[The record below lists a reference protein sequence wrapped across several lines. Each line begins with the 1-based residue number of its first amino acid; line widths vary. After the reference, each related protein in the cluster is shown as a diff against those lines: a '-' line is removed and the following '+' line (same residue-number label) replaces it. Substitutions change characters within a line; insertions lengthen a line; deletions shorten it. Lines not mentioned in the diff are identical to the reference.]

1 MNMSDDVVREAEKIG
16 EEGYSAR
23 TLTGF
28 TYRLFLCI
36 GLVMALFHIYFLG
49 YSSLEPWILYYT
61 HLGFGLA
68 LAYLLY
74 PFSAKSNASRPGAAD
89 IGLIVLSVAACAYF
103 IISMNEIV
111 FRIGVSPTPL
121 DLVFSS
127 LVILLVLEM
136 TRRTN
141 GFVLPLIAVL
151 FILYGL
157 YGNILTYSF
166 GGHRGYSFSRLIS
179 YLVGMDAMLS
189 TPLATAASFVFLFF
203 LFSSFLASTGAGQF
217 FIDLALGLAGGTR
230 GGPAKVAVVASAL
243 EGMVS
248 GSSVANTVGSGSITI
263 PMMKK
268 TGYKP
273 EFAAAVEAVASTGG
287 QFAPPIMGAVGFI
300 MAEFLGVPYTKV
312 MLAAA
317 IPAFL
322 YYLTLLM
329 AVHFEARKLGLK
341 GLSPEHIPAAGKV
354 LRERGHLFIPLIV
367 LLWLMFDGYTPLFAA
382 AASIFA
388 TVGAT
393 WLPSLIGLLRTK
405 TARTF
410 AFVLLLAVLG
420 GLALSGLLSLGAA
433 ILTALCVLASA
444 WCSARYRMTPRVVVQ
459 ALDEGARGAV
469 GVGAACVII
478 GIIIGTVSLT
488 GLGLTFGY
496 EVLKYVGEGQLY
508 LGGLFVMIMS
518 TILGMGVPGVAA
530 YVIVAAVAVPVLTG
544 VGVMPMA
551 AHMFCLF
558 YACLSNITPPVA
570 MSSYVAAGIAHSD
583 QTRTSLIAVKLG
595 LTGFILPFFFL
606 NNPLLLYSSA
616 NPALA
621 TLWAFATACLGVSA
635 LAAGLQGWL
644 FGPCN
649 SVMRGLLLV
658 AAFLAIDPG
667 LKTDLAALALCAVA
681 GVWSWKERGKG

>member
-157 YGNILTYSF
+157 YGNILPYSF

-230 GGPAKVAVVASAL
+230 GGPAKVAVIGSAL
-243 EGMVS
+243 FGMIS
-248 GSSVANTVGSGSITI
+248 GSSSANVVASGTFTI
-263 PMMKK
+263 PMMIK
-268 TGYKP
+268 TGYSP
-273 EFAAAVEAVASTGG
+273 RFSAAVESVASTGG
-287 QFAPPIMGAVGFI
+287 QMTPPI
-300 MAEFLGVPYTKV
+300 LG
-312 MLAAA
+312 AAA
-317 IPAFL
+317 FIIAELTGTPYLDIALATVIPALL
-322 YYLTLLM
+322 YFTSIYYMIDLEALKLSLM
-329 AVHFEARKLGLK
+329 GHKAEDLPNVRSL
-341 GLSPEHIPAAGKV
+341 IV
-354 LRERGHLFIPLIV
+354 RRGHLLIPILV
-367 LLWLMFDGYTPLFAA
+367 LLYVMIVMKASVVKAA
-382 AASIFA
+382 IFGIYA
-388 TVGAT
+388 TVLCT
-393 WLPSLIGLLRTK
+393 FLRRDTRITVNK
-405 TARTF
+405 
-410 AFVLLLAVLG
+410 AV
-420 GLALSGLLSLGAA
+420 
-433 ILTALCVLASA
+433 
-444 WCSARYRMTPRVVVQ
+444 
-459 ALDEGARGAV
+459 
-469 GVGAACVII
+469 
-478 GIIIGTVSLT
+478 
-488 GLGLTFGY
+488 
-496 EVLKYVGEGQLY
+496 
-508 LGGLFVMIMS
+508 
-518 TILGMGVPGVAA
+518 
-530 YVIVAAVAVPVLTG
+530 
-544 VGVMPMA
+544 
-551 AHMFCLF
+551 
-558 YACLSNITPPVA
+558 
-570 MSSYVAAGIAHSD
+570 AGIADGAKQAVGLISACATAGLIIGVLNMTGTGLKFAGAVIAFSGGERPRRPVPDHVCLARPRHGPTHGGGLSHLRGCGRARAHRARRP
-583 QTRTSLIAVKLG
+583 RTHGKPFHLLFRLPVRNHPAGRPRRVHGLVPRALQSHVRGLHRRPARIRRVHRAVHVRVRAVIAVPRLTPHHRHHHRYRARRGDIHRIGIAG
-595 LTGFILPFFFL
+595 LFPWSAAPRRL
-606 NNPLLLYSSA
+606 SSA
-616 NPALA
+616 VLRGGHHADHPRLPD
-621 TLWAFATACLGVSA
+621 GRDRRR
-635 LAAGLQGWL
+635 AGPLRIR
-644 FGPCN
+644 C
-649 SVMRGLLLV
+649 
-658 AAFLAIDPG
+658 
-667 LKTDLAALALCAVA
+667 AALHSETRPADANLLKPTP
-681 GVWSWKERGKG
+681 G

>member
-157 YGNILTYSF
+157 YGNLLPYSY

-230 GGPAKVAVVASAL
+230 GGPAKVAVIGSAL
-243 EGMVS
+243 FGMIS
-248 GSSVANTVGSGSITI
+248 GSSSANVVASGTFTI
-263 PMMKK
+263 PMMIK
-268 TGYKP
+268 TGYSP
-273 EFAAAVEAVASTGG
+273 RFSAAVESVASTGG
-287 QFAPPIMGAVGFI
+287 QMTPPI
-300 MAEFLGVPYTKV
+300 LG
-312 MLAAA
+312 AAA
-317 IPAFL
+317 FIIAELTGTPYLDIALATVIPALL
-322 YYLTLLM
+322 YFTSIYYMIDLEALKLSLM
-329 AVHFEARKLGLK
+329 GHKAEDLPNVRSL
-341 GLSPEHIPAAGKV
+341 IV
-354 LRERGHLFIPLIV
+354 RRGHLLIPILV
-367 LLWLMFDGYTPLFAA
+367 LLYVMIVMKASVVKAAIFGIYATVLCTFLRRDTRITVNKAVAGIADGAKQAVGLISACATAGLIIGVLNMTGTGLKFAGAVIAFSGGSIPVALFLTMCASLVLGMGLPTAA
-382 AASIFA
+382 AY
-388 TVGAT
+388 
-393 WLPSLIGLLRTK
+393 LIC
-405 TARTF
+405 A
-410 AFVLLLAVLG
+410 AVV
-420 GLALSGLLSLGAA
+420 APA
-433 ILTALCVLASA
+433 
-444 WCSARYRMTPRVVVQ
+444 
-459 ALDEGARGAV
+459 
-469 GVGAACVII
+469 
-478 GIIIGTVSLT
+478 LT
-488 GLGLTFGY
+488 GLG
-496 EVLKYVGEGQLY
+496 
-508 LGGLFVMIMS
+508 
-518 TILGMGVPGVAA
+518 
-530 YVIVAAVAVPVLTG
+530 VPVLT
-544 VGVMPMA
+544 A
-551 AHMFCLF
+551 NLF
-558 YACLSNITPPVA
+558 IFYFACLSAITPPVA
-570 MSSYVAAGIAHSD
+570 LAAFTASFLARSNPMSVAFTAVRLGFVAFIVPYMFVYAPSLLFQGSPLTIATTIVTALAGVIFIGSALQGYFLGARLPAVSRALFFAAAI
-583 QTRTSLIAVKLG
+583 TLIIPGYLTDGIGAGLG
-595 LTGFILPFFFL
+595 L
-606 NNPLLLYSSA
+606 
-616 NPALA
+616 
-621 TLWAFATACLGVSA
+621 
-635 LAAGLQGWL
+635 
-644 FGPCN
+644 FGYAVQRC
-649 SVMRGLLLV
+649 MAKR
-658 AAFLAIDPG
+658 DPQ
-667 LKTDLAALALCAVA
+667 TQTC
-681 GVWSWKERGKG
+681 

>member
-157 YGNILTYSF
+157 YGNLLPYSF

-230 GGPAKVAVVASAL
+230 GGPAKVAVIGSAL
-243 EGMVS
+243 FGMIS
-248 GSSVANTVGSGSITI
+248 GSSSANVVASGTFTI
-263 PMMKK
+263 PMMIK
-268 TGYKP
+268 TGYSP
-273 EFAAAVEAVASTGG
+273 RFSAAVESVASTGG
-287 QFAPPIMGAVGFI
+287 QMTPPI
-300 MAEFLGVPYTKV
+300 LG
-312 MLAAA
+312 AAA
-317 IPAFL
+317 FIIAELTGTPYLDIALATVIPALL
-322 YYLTLLM
+322 YFTSIYYMIDLEALKLSLM
-329 AVHFEARKLGLK
+329 GHKAEDLPNVRSL
-341 GLSPEHIPAAGKV
+341 IV
-354 LRERGHLFIPLIV
+354 RRGHLLIPILV
-367 LLWLMFDGYTPLFAA
+367 LLYVMIVMKASVVKAAIFGIYATVLCTFLRRDTRITVNKAVAGIADGAKQAVGLISACATAGLIIGVLNMTGTGLKFAGAVIAFSGGSIPVALFLTMCASLVLGMGLPTAA
-382 AASIFA
+382 AY
-388 TVGAT
+388 
-393 WLPSLIGLLRTK
+393 LIC
-405 TARTF
+405 A
-410 AFVLLLAVLG
+410 AVV
-420 GLALSGLLSLGAA
+420 APA
-433 ILTALCVLASA
+433 
-444 WCSARYRMTPRVVVQ
+444 
-459 ALDEGARGAV
+459 
-469 GVGAACVII
+469 
-478 GIIIGTVSLT
+478 LT
-488 GLGLTFGY
+488 GLG
-496 EVLKYVGEGQLY
+496 
-508 LGGLFVMIMS
+508 
-518 TILGMGVPGVAA
+518 
-530 YVIVAAVAVPVLTG
+530 VPVLT
-544 VGVMPMA
+544 A
-551 AHMFCLF
+551 NLF
-558 YACLSNITPPVA
+558 IFYFACLSAITPPVA
-570 MSSYVAAGIAHSD
+570 LAAFTASFLARSNPMSVDFTAVRLGFVAFIVPYMFVYAPSLLFQGSPLTIATTIVTALAGVIFIGSALQGYFLGARLPAVSRALFFAAAI
-583 QTRTSLIAVKLG
+583 TLIIPGYLTDGIGAGLG
-595 LTGFILPFFFL
+595 L
-606 NNPLLLYSSA
+606 
-616 NPALA
+616 
-621 TLWAFATACLGVSA
+621 
-635 LAAGLQGWL
+635 
-644 FGPCN
+644 FGYAVQRC
-649 SVMRGLLLV
+649 MAKR
-658 AAFLAIDPG
+658 DPQ
-667 LKTDLAALALCAVA
+667 TQTC
-681 GVWSWKERGKG
+681 

>member
-157 YGNILTYSF
+157 YGNLLPYSF

-230 GGPAKVAVVASAL
+230 GGPAKVAVIGSAL
-243 EGMVS
+243 FGMIS
-248 GSSVANTVGSGSITI
+248 GSSSANVVASGTFTI
-263 PMMKK
+263 PMMIK
-268 TGYKP
+268 TGYSP
-273 EFAAAVEAVASTGG
+273 RFSAAVESVASTGG
-287 QFAPPIMGAVGFI
+287 QMTPPI
-300 MAEFLGVPYTKV
+300 LG
-312 MLAAA
+312 AAA
-317 IPAFL
+317 FIIAELTGTPYLDIALATVIPALL
-322 YYLTLLM
+322 YFTSIYYMIDLEALKLSLM
-329 AVHFEARKLGLK
+329 GHKAEDLPNVRSL
-341 GLSPEHIPAAGKV
+341 IV
-354 LRERGHLFIPLIV
+354 RRGHLLIPILV
-367 LLWLMFDGYTPLFAA
+367 LLYVMIVMKASVVKAAIFGIYATVLCTFLRRDTRITVNKAVAGIADGAKQAVGLISACATAGLIIGVLNMTGTGLKFAGAVIAFSGGSIPVALFLTMCASLVLGMGLPTAA
-382 AASIFA
+382 AY
-388 TVGAT
+388 
-393 WLPSLIGLLRTK
+393 LIC
-405 TARTF
+405 A
-410 AFVLLLAVLG
+410 AVV
-420 GLALSGLLSLGAA
+420 APA
-433 ILTALCVLASA
+433 
-444 WCSARYRMTPRVVVQ
+444 
-459 ALDEGARGAV
+459 
-469 GVGAACVII
+469 
-478 GIIIGTVSLT
+478 LT
-488 GLGLTFGY
+488 GLG
-496 EVLKYVGEGQLY
+496 
-508 LGGLFVMIMS
+508 
-518 TILGMGVPGVAA
+518 
-530 YVIVAAVAVPVLTG
+530 VPVLT
-544 VGVMPMA
+544 A
-551 AHMFCLF
+551 NLF
-558 YACLSNITPPVA
+558 IFYFACLSAITPPVA
-570 MSSYVAAGIAHSD
+570 LAAFTASFLARSNPMSVAFTAVRLGFVAFIVPYMFVYAPSLLFQGSPLTIATTIVTALAGVIFIGSALQGYFLGARLPAVSRALFFAAAI
-583 QTRTSLIAVKLG
+583 TLIIPGYLTDGIGAGLG
-595 LTGFILPFFFL
+595 L
-606 NNPLLLYSSA
+606 
-616 NPALA
+616 
-621 TLWAFATACLGVSA
+621 
-635 LAAGLQGWL
+635 
-644 FGPCN
+644 FGYAVQRC
-649 SVMRGLLLV
+649 MAKR
-658 AAFLAIDPG
+658 DPQ
-667 LKTDLAALALCAVA
+667 TQTC
-681 GVWSWKERGKG
+681 

>member
-141 GFVLPLIAVL
+141 GLVLPLIAVL

-157 YGNILTYSF
+157 YGNILPYSF

-230 GGPAKVAVVASAL
+230 GGPAKVAVIGSAL
-243 EGMVS
+243 FGMIS
-248 GSSVANTVGSGSITI
+248 GSSSANVVASGTFTI
-263 PMMKK
+263 PMMIK
-268 TGYKP
+268 TGYSP
-273 EFAAAVEAVASTGG
+273 RFSAAVESVASTGG
-287 QFAPPIMGAVGFI
+287 QMTPPI
-300 MAEFLGVPYTKV
+300 LG
-312 MLAAA
+312 AAA
-317 IPAFL
+317 FIIAELTGTPYLDIALATVIPALL
-322 YYLTLLM
+322 YFTSIYYMIDLEALKLSLM
-329 AVHFEARKLGLK
+329 GHKAEDLPNVRSL
-341 GLSPEHIPAAGKV
+341 IV
-354 LRERGHLFIPLIV
+354 RRGHLLIPILV
-367 LLWLMFDGYTPLFAA
+367 LLYVMIVMKASVVKAAIFGIYATVLCTFLRRDTRITVNKAVAGIADGAKQAVGLISACATAGLIIGVLNMTGTGLKFAGAVIAFSGGSIPVALFLTMCASLVLGMGLPTAA
-382 AASIFA
+382 AY
-388 TVGAT
+388 
-393 WLPSLIGLLRTK
+393 LIC
-405 TARTF
+405 A
-410 AFVLLLAVLG
+410 AVV
-420 GLALSGLLSLGAA
+420 APA
-433 ILTALCVLASA
+433 
-444 WCSARYRMTPRVVVQ
+444 
-459 ALDEGARGAV
+459 
-469 GVGAACVII
+469 
-478 GIIIGTVSLT
+478 LT
-488 GLGLTFGY
+488 GLG
-496 EVLKYVGEGQLY
+496 
-508 LGGLFVMIMS
+508 
-518 TILGMGVPGVAA
+518 
-530 YVIVAAVAVPVLTG
+530 VPVLT
-544 VGVMPMA
+544 A
-551 AHMFCLF
+551 NLF
-558 YACLSNITPPVA
+558 ILYFACLSAITPPVA
-570 MSSYVAAGIAHSD
+570 LAAFTASFLARSNPMSVAFTAVRLGFVAFIVPYMFVYAPSLLFQGSPLTIATTIVTALAGVVFIGSALQGYFLGARLPAASRVLFFAAAI
-583 QTRTSLIAVKLG
+583 TLIIPGYLTDGIGAGLG
-595 LTGFILPFFFL
+595 L
-606 NNPLLLYSSA
+606 
-616 NPALA
+616 
-621 TLWAFATACLGVSA
+621 
-635 LAAGLQGWL
+635 
-644 FGPCN
+644 FGYAVQRC
-649 SVMRGLLLV
+649 MAKRG
-658 AAFLAIDPG
+658 PQ
-667 LKTDLAALALCAVA
+667 TQTC
-681 GVWSWKERGKG
+681 

>member
-157 YGNILTYSF
+157 YGNLLPYSF

-230 GGPAKVAVVASAL
+230 GGPAKVAVIGSAL
-243 EGMVS
+243 FGMIS
-248 GSSVANTVGSGSITI
+248 GSSSANVVASGTFTI
-263 PMMKK
+263 PMMIK
-268 TGYKP
+268 TGYSP
-273 EFAAAVEAVASTGG
+273 RFSAAVESVASTGG
-287 QFAPPIMGAVGFI
+287 QMTPPI
-300 MAEFLGVPYTKV
+300 LG
-312 MLAAA
+312 AAA
-317 IPAFL
+317 FIIAELTGTPYLDIALATVIPALL
-322 YYLTLLM
+322 YFTSIYYMIDLEALKLSLM
-329 AVHFEARKLGLK
+329 GHKAEDLPNVRSL
-341 GLSPEHIPAAGKV
+341 IV
-354 LRERGHLFIPLIV
+354 RRGHLLIPILV
-367 LLWLMFDGYTPLFAA
+367 LLYVMIVMKASVVKAAIFGIYATVLCTFLRRDTRITVNKAVAGIADGAKQAVGLISACATAGLIIGVLNMTGTGLKFAGAVIAFSGGNIPVALFLTMCASLVLGMGLPTAA
-382 AASIFA
+382 AY
-388 TVGAT
+388 
-393 WLPSLIGLLRTK
+393 LIC
-405 TARTF
+405 A
-410 AFVLLLAVLG
+410 AVV
-420 GLALSGLLSLGAA
+420 APA
-433 ILTALCVLASA
+433 
-444 WCSARYRMTPRVVVQ
+444 
-459 ALDEGARGAV
+459 
-469 GVGAACVII
+469 
-478 GIIIGTVSLT
+478 LT
-488 GLGLTFGY
+488 GLG
-496 EVLKYVGEGQLY
+496 
-508 LGGLFVMIMS
+508 
-518 TILGMGVPGVAA
+518 
-530 YVIVAAVAVPVLTG
+530 VPVLT
-544 VGVMPMA
+544 A
-551 AHMFCLF
+551 NLF
-558 YACLSNITPPVA
+558 IFYFACLSAITPPVA
-570 MSSYVAAGIAHSD
+570 LAAFTASFLARSNPMSVAFTAVRLGFVAFIVPYMFVYAPSLLFQGSPLTIATTIVTALAGVIFIGSALQGYFLGARLPAVSRALFFAAAI
-583 QTRTSLIAVKLG
+583 TLIIPGYLTDGIGAGLG
-595 LTGFILPFFFL
+595 L
-606 NNPLLLYSSA
+606 
-616 NPALA
+616 
-621 TLWAFATACLGVSA
+621 
-635 LAAGLQGWL
+635 
-644 FGPCN
+644 FGYAVQRC
-649 SVMRGLLLV
+649 MAKR
-658 AAFLAIDPG
+658 DPQ
-667 LKTDLAALALCAVA
+667 TQTC
-681 GVWSWKERGKG
+681 

>member
-157 YGNILTYSF
+157 YGNLLPYSF

-230 GGPAKVAVVASAL
+230 GGPAKVAVIGSAL
-243 EGMVS
+243 FGMIS
-248 GSSVANTVGSGSITI
+248 GSSSANVVASGTFTI
-263 PMMKK
+263 PMMIK
-268 TGYKP
+268 TGYSP
-273 EFAAAVEAVASTGG
+273 RFSAAVESVASTGG
-287 QFAPPIMGAVGFI
+287 QMTPPI
-300 MAEFLGVPYTKV
+300 LG
-312 MLAAA
+312 AAA
-317 IPAFL
+317 FIIAELTGTPYLDIALATVIPALL
-322 YYLTLLM
+322 YFTSIYYMIDLEALKLSLM
-329 AVHFEARKLGLK
+329 GHKAEDLPNVRSL
-341 GLSPEHIPAAGKV
+341 IV
-354 LRERGHLFIPLIV
+354 RRGHLLIPILV
-367 LLWLMFDGYTPLFAA
+367 LLYVMIVMKASVVKAAIFGIYATVLCTFLRRDTRITVNKAVAGIADGAKQAVGLISACATAGLIIGVLNMTGTGLKFAGAVIAFSGGSIPVALFLTMCASLVLGMGLPTAA
-382 AASIFA
+382 AY
-388 TVGAT
+388 
-393 WLPSLIGLLRTK
+393 LIC
-405 TARTF
+405 A
-410 AFVLLLAVLG
+410 AVV
-420 GLALSGLLSLGAA
+420 APA
-433 ILTALCVLASA
+433 
-444 WCSARYRMTPRVVVQ
+444 
-459 ALDEGARGAV
+459 
-469 GVGAACVII
+469 
-478 GIIIGTVSLT
+478 LT
-488 GLGLTFGY
+488 GLG
-496 EVLKYVGEGQLY
+496 
-508 LGGLFVMIMS
+508 
-518 TILGMGVPGVAA
+518 
-530 YVIVAAVAVPVLTG
+530 VPVLTEN
-544 VGVMPMA
+544 
-551 AHMFCLF
+551 LF
-558 YACLSNITPPVA
+558 IFYFACLSAITPPVA
-570 MSSYVAAGIAHSD
+570 LAAFTASFLARSNPMSVAFTAVRLGFVAFIVPYMFVYAPSLLFQGSPLTIATTIVTALAGVIFIGSALQGYFLGARLPAVSRALFFAAAI
-583 QTRTSLIAVKLG
+583 TLIIPGYLTDGIGAGLG
-595 LTGFILPFFFL
+595 L
-606 NNPLLLYSSA
+606 
-616 NPALA
+616 
-621 TLWAFATACLGVSA
+621 
-635 LAAGLQGWL
+635 
-644 FGPCN
+644 FGYAVQRC
-649 SVMRGLLLV
+649 MAKR
-658 AAFLAIDPG
+658 DPQ
-667 LKTDLAALALCAVA
+667 TQTC
-681 GVWSWKERGKG
+681 

>member
-61 HLGFGLA
+61 HLGVGLA

-157 YGNILTYSF
+157 YGNILPYSF

-230 GGPAKVAVVASAL
+230 GGPAKVAVIGSAL
-243 EGMVS
+243 FGMIS
-248 GSSVANTVGSGSITI
+248 GSSSANVVASGTFTI
-263 PMMKK
+263 PMMIK
-268 TGYKP
+268 TGYSP
-273 EFAAAVEAVASTGG
+273 RFSAAVESVASTGG
-287 QFAPPIMGAVGFI
+287 QMTPPI
-300 MAEFLGVPYTKV
+300 LG
-312 MLAAA
+312 AAA
-317 IPAFL
+317 FIIAELTGTPYLDIALATVIPALL
-322 YYLTLLM
+322 YFTSIYYMIDLEALKLSLM
-329 AVHFEARKLGLK
+329 GHKAEDLPNVRSL
-341 GLSPEHIPAAGKV
+341 IV
-354 LRERGHLFIPLIV
+354 RRGHLLIPILV
-367 LLWLMFDGYTPLFAA
+367 LLYVMIVMKASVVKAAIFGIYATVLCTFLRRDTRITVNKAVAGIADGAKQAVGLISACATAGLIIGVLNMTGTGLKFAGAVIAFSGGSIPVALFLTMCASLVLGMGLPTAA
-382 AASIFA
+382 AY
-388 TVGAT
+388 
-393 WLPSLIGLLRTK
+393 LIC
-405 TARTF
+405 A
-410 AFVLLLAVLG
+410 AVV
-420 GLALSGLLSLGAA
+420 APA
-433 ILTALCVLASA
+433 
-444 WCSARYRMTPRVVVQ
+444 
-459 ALDEGARGAV
+459 
-469 GVGAACVII
+469 
-478 GIIIGTVSLT
+478 LT
-488 GLGLTFGY
+488 GLG
-496 EVLKYVGEGQLY
+496 
-508 LGGLFVMIMS
+508 
-518 TILGMGVPGVAA
+518 
-530 YVIVAAVAVPVLTG
+530 VPVLT
-544 VGVMPMA
+544 A
-551 AHMFCLF
+551 NLF
-558 YACLSNITPPVA
+558 IFYFACLSAITPPVA
-570 MSSYVAAGIAHSD
+570 LAAFTASFLARSNPMSVAFTAVRLGFVAFIVPYMFVYAPSLLFQGSPLTIATTIVTALAGVVFIGSALQGYFLGARLPAASRVLFFAAAI
-583 QTRTSLIAVKLG
+583 TLIIPGYLTDGIGAGLG
-595 LTGFILPFFFL
+595 L
-606 NNPLLLYSSA
+606 
-616 NPALA
+616 
-621 TLWAFATACLGVSA
+621 
-635 LAAGLQGWL
+635 
-644 FGPCN
+644 FGYAVQRC
-649 SVMRGLLLV
+649 MAKRG
-658 AAFLAIDPG
+658 PQ
-667 LKTDLAALALCAVA
+667 TQTC
-681 GVWSWKERGKG
+681 

>member
-157 YGNILTYSF
+157 YGNLLPYSF

-203 LFSSFLASTGAGQF
+203 LFSSFLASTGAEQF

-230 GGPAKVAVVASAL
+230 GGPAKVAVIGSAL
-243 EGMVS
+243 FGMIS
-248 GSSVANTVGSGSITI
+248 GSSSANVVASGTFTI
-263 PMMKK
+263 PMMIK
-268 TGYKP
+268 TGYSP
-273 EFAAAVEAVASTGG
+273 RFSAAVESVASTGG
-287 QFAPPIMGAVGFI
+287 QMTPPI
-300 MAEFLGVPYTKV
+300 LG
-312 MLAAA
+312 AAA
-317 IPAFL
+317 FIIAELTGTPYLDIALATVIPALL
-322 YYLTLLM
+322 YFTSIYYMIDLEALKLSLM
-329 AVHFEARKLGLK
+329 GHKAEDLPNVRSL
-341 GLSPEHIPAAGKV
+341 IV
-354 LRERGHLFIPLIV
+354 RRGHLLIPILV
-367 LLWLMFDGYTPLFAA
+367 LLYVMIVMKASVVKAAIFGIYATVLCTFLRRDTRITVNKAVAGIADGAKQAVGLISACATAGLIIGVLNMTGTGLKFAGAVIAFSGGSIPVALFLTMCASLVLGMGLPTAA
-382 AASIFA
+382 AY
-388 TVGAT
+388 
-393 WLPSLIGLLRTK
+393 LIC
-405 TARTF
+405 A
-410 AFVLLLAVLG
+410 AVV
-420 GLALSGLLSLGAA
+420 APA
-433 ILTALCVLASA
+433 
-444 WCSARYRMTPRVVVQ
+444 
-459 ALDEGARGAV
+459 
-469 GVGAACVII
+469 
-478 GIIIGTVSLT
+478 LT
-488 GLGLTFGY
+488 GLG
-496 EVLKYVGEGQLY
+496 
-508 LGGLFVMIMS
+508 
-518 TILGMGVPGVAA
+518 
-530 YVIVAAVAVPVLTG
+530 VPVLT
-544 VGVMPMA
+544 A
-551 AHMFCLF
+551 NLF
-558 YACLSNITPPVA
+558 IFYFACLSAITPPVA
-570 MSSYVAAGIAHSD
+570 LAAFTASFLARSNPMSVAFTAVRLGFVAFIVPYMFVYAPSLLFQGSPLTIATTIVTALAGVIFIGSALQGYFLGARLPAVSRALFFAAAI
-583 QTRTSLIAVKLG
+583 TLIIPGYLTDGIGAGLG
-595 LTGFILPFFFL
+595 L
-606 NNPLLLYSSA
+606 
-616 NPALA
+616 
-621 TLWAFATACLGVSA
+621 
-635 LAAGLQGWL
+635 
-644 FGPCN
+644 FGYAVQRC
-649 SVMRGLLLV
+649 MAKR
-658 AAFLAIDPG
+658 DPQ
-667 LKTDLAALALCAVA
+667 TQTC
-681 GVWSWKERGKG
+681 

>member
-16 EEGYSAR
+16 EEGSSAR

-157 YGNILTYSF
+157 YGNLLPYSF

-230 GGPAKVAVVASAL
+230 GGPAKVAVIGSAL
-243 EGMVS
+243 FGMIS
-248 GSSVANTVGSGSITI
+248 GSSSANVVASGTFTI
-263 PMMKK
+263 PMMIK
-268 TGYKP
+268 TGYSP
-273 EFAAAVEAVASTGG
+273 RFSAAVESVASTGG
-287 QFAPPIMGAVGFI
+287 QMTPPI
-300 MAEFLGVPYTKV
+300 LG
-312 MLAAA
+312 AAA
-317 IPAFL
+317 FIIAELTGTPYLDIALATVIPALL
-322 YYLTLLM
+322 YFTSIYYMIDLEALKLSLM
-329 AVHFEARKLGLK
+329 GHKAEDLPNVRSL
-341 GLSPEHIPAAGKV
+341 IV
-354 LRERGHLFIPLIV
+354 RRGHLLIPILV
-367 LLWLMFDGYTPLFAA
+367 LLYVMIVMKASVVKAAIFGIYATVLCTFLRRDTRITVNKAVAGIADGAKQAVGLISACATAGLIIGVLNMTGTGLKFAGAVIAFSGGSIPVALFLTMCASLVLGMGLPTAA
-382 AASIFA
+382 AY
-388 TVGAT
+388 
-393 WLPSLIGLLRTK
+393 LIC
-405 TARTF
+405 A
-410 AFVLLLAVLG
+410 AVV
-420 GLALSGLLSLGAA
+420 APA
-433 ILTALCVLASA
+433 
-444 WCSARYRMTPRVVVQ
+444 
-459 ALDEGARGAV
+459 
-469 GVGAACVII
+469 
-478 GIIIGTVSLT
+478 LT
-488 GLGLTFGY
+488 GLG
-496 EVLKYVGEGQLY
+496 
-508 LGGLFVMIMS
+508 
-518 TILGMGVPGVAA
+518 
-530 YVIVAAVAVPVLTG
+530 VPVLT
-544 VGVMPMA
+544 A
-551 AHMFCLF
+551 NLF
-558 YACLSNITPPVA
+558 IFYFACLSAITPPVA
-570 MSSYVAAGIAHSD
+570 LAAFTASFLARSNPMSVAFTAVRLGFVAFIVPYMFVYAPSLLFQGSPLTIATTIVTALAGVIFIGSALQGYFLGARLPAVSRALFFAAAI
-583 QTRTSLIAVKLG
+583 TLIIPGYLTDGIGAGLG
-595 LTGFILPFFFL
+595 L
-606 NNPLLLYSSA
+606 
-616 NPALA
+616 
-621 TLWAFATACLGVSA
+621 
-635 LAAGLQGWL
+635 
-644 FGPCN
+644 FGYAVQRC
-649 SVMRGLLLV
+649 MAKR
-658 AAFLAIDPG
+658 DPQ
-667 LKTDLAALALCAVA
+667 TQTC
-681 GVWSWKERGKG
+681 

>member
-141 GFVLPLIAVL
+141 GFVLPLITVL

-157 YGNILTYSF
+157 YGNLLPYSF

-230 GGPAKVAVVASAL
+230 GGPAKVAVIGSAL
-243 EGMVS
+243 FGMIS
-248 GSSVANTVGSGSITI
+248 GSSSANVVASGTFTL
-263 PMMKK
+263 PMMIK
-268 TGYKP
+268 TGYSP
-273 EFAAAVEAVASTGG
+273 RFSAAVESVASTGG
-287 QFAPPIMGAVGFI
+287 QMTPPI
-300 MAEFLGVPYTKV
+300 LG
-312 MLAAA
+312 AAA
-317 IPAFL
+317 FIIAELTGTPYLDIALATVIPALL
-322 YYLTLLM
+322 YFTSIYYMIDLEALKLSLM
-329 AVHFEARKLGLK
+329 GHKAEGLPNVRS
-341 GLSPEHIPAAGKV
+341 LIV
-354 LRERGHLFIPLIV
+354 RRGHLLIPILV
-367 LLWLMFDGYTPLFAA
+367 LLYVMIVMKASVVKAAIFGIYATVLCTFLRRDTRITVNKAVAGIADGAKQAVGLISACATAGLIIGVLNMTGTGLKFAGAVIAFSGGSIPVALFLTMCASLVLGMGLPTAA
-382 AASIFA
+382 AY
-388 TVGAT
+388 
-393 WLPSLIGLLRTK
+393 LIC
-405 TARTF
+405 A
-410 AFVLLLAVLG
+410 AVV
-420 GLALSGLLSLGAA
+420 APA
-433 ILTALCVLASA
+433 
-444 WCSARYRMTPRVVVQ
+444 
-459 ALDEGARGAV
+459 
-469 GVGAACVII
+469 
-478 GIIIGTVSLT
+478 LT
-488 GLGLTFGY
+488 GLG
-496 EVLKYVGEGQLY
+496 
-508 LGGLFVMIMS
+508 
-518 TILGMGVPGVAA
+518 
-530 YVIVAAVAVPVLTG
+530 VPVLT
-544 VGVMPMA
+544 A
-551 AHMFCLF
+551 NLF
-558 YACLSNITPPVA
+558 IFYFACLSAITPPVA
-570 MSSYVAAGIAHSD
+570 LAAFTASFLARSNPMSVAFTAVRLGFVAFIVPYMFVYAPSLLFQGSPLTIATTIVTALAGVIFIGSALQGYFLGARLPAVSRALFFAAAI
-583 QTRTSLIAVKLG
+583 TLIIPGYLTDGIGAGLG
-595 LTGFILPFFFL
+595 LFGYAVQRCMAKR
-606 NNPLLLYSSA
+606 NPQ
-616 NPALA
+616 
-621 TLWAFATACLGVSA
+621 TQTC
-635 LAAGLQGWL
+635 
-644 FGPCN
+644 
-649 SVMRGLLLV
+649 
-658 AAFLAIDPG
+658 
-667 LKTDLAALALCAVA
+667 
-681 GVWSWKERGKG
+681 

>member
-157 YGNILTYSF
+157 YGNLLP
-166 GGHRGYSFSRLIS
+166 YSFSRLIS

-230 GGPAKVAVVASAL
+230 GGPAKVAVIGSAL
-243 EGMVS
+243 FGMIS
-248 GSSVANTVGSGSITI
+248 GSSSANVVASGTFTI
-263 PMMKK
+263 PMMIK
-268 TGYKP
+268 TGYSP
-273 EFAAAVEAVASTGG
+273 RFSAAVESVASTGG
-287 QFAPPIMGAVGFI
+287 QMTPPI
-300 MAEFLGVPYTKV
+300 LG
-312 MLAAA
+312 AAA
-317 IPAFL
+317 FIIAELTGTPYLDIALATVIPALL
-322 YYLTLLM
+322 YFTSIYYMIDLEALKLNLM
-329 AVHFEARKLGLK
+329 GHKAEDLPNVRSL
-341 GLSPEHIPAAGKV
+341 IV
-354 LRERGHLFIPLIV
+354 RRGHLLIPILV
-367 LLWLMFDGYTPLFAA
+367 LLYVMIVMKASVVKAAIFGIYATVLCTFLRRDTRITVNKAVAGIADGAKQAVGLISACATAGLIIGVLNMTGTGLKFAGAVIAFSGGSIPVALFLTMCASLVLGMGLPTAA
-382 AASIFA
+382 AY
-388 TVGAT
+388 
-393 WLPSLIGLLRTK
+393 LIC
-405 TARTF
+405 A
-410 AFVLLLAVLG
+410 AVV
-420 GLALSGLLSLGAA
+420 APA
-433 ILTALCVLASA
+433 
-444 WCSARYRMTPRVVVQ
+444 
-459 ALDEGARGAV
+459 
-469 GVGAACVII
+469 
-478 GIIIGTVSLT
+478 LT
-488 GLGLTFGY
+488 GLG
-496 EVLKYVGEGQLY
+496 
-508 LGGLFVMIMS
+508 
-518 TILGMGVPGVAA
+518 
-530 YVIVAAVAVPVLTG
+530 VPVLT
-544 VGVMPMA
+544 A
-551 AHMFCLF
+551 NLF
-558 YACLSNITPPVA
+558 IFYFACLSAITPPVA
-570 MSSYVAAGIAHSD
+570 LAAFTASFLARSNPMSVAFTAVRLGFVAFIVPYMFVYAPSLLFQGSPLTIATTIVTALAGVIFIGSALQGYFLGARLPAVSRALFFAAAI
-583 QTRTSLIAVKLG
+583 TLIIPGYLTDGMGAGLG
-595 LTGFILPFFFL
+595 L
-606 NNPLLLYSSA
+606 
-616 NPALA
+616 
-621 TLWAFATACLGVSA
+621 
-635 LAAGLQGWL
+635 
-644 FGPCN
+644 FGYAVQRC
-649 SVMRGLLLV
+649 MAKR
-658 AAFLAIDPG
+658 DPQ
-667 LKTDLAALALCAVA
+667 TQTC
-681 GVWSWKERGKG
+681 

>member
-141 GFVLPLIAVL
+141 GFVLPLITVL

-157 YGNILTYSF
+157 YGNLLPYSF

-230 GGPAKVAVVASAL
+230 GGPAKVAVIGSAL
-243 EGMVS
+243 FGMIS
-248 GSSVANTVGSGSITI
+248 GSSSANVVASGTFTI
-263 PMMKK
+263 PMMIK
-268 TGYKP
+268 TGYSP
-273 EFAAAVEAVASTGG
+273 RFSAAVESVASTGG
-287 QFAPPIMGAVGFI
+287 QMTPPI
-300 MAEFLGVPYTKV
+300 LG
-312 MLAAA
+312 AAA
-317 IPAFL
+317 FIIAELTGTPYLDIALATVIPALL
-322 YYLTLLM
+322 YFTSIYYMIDLEALKLSLM
-329 AVHFEARKLGLK
+329 GHKAEDLPNVRSL
-341 GLSPEHIPAAGKV
+341 IV
-354 LRERGHLFIPLIV
+354 RRGHLLIPILV
-367 LLWLMFDGYTPLFAA
+367 LLYVMIVMKASVVKAAIFGIYATVLCTFLRRDTRITVNKAVAGIADGAKQAVGLISACATAGLIIGVLNMTGTGLKFAGAVIAFSGGSIPVALFLTMCASLVLGMGLPTAA
-382 AASIFA
+382 AY
-388 TVGAT
+388 
-393 WLPSLIGLLRTK
+393 LIC
-405 TARTF
+405 A
-410 AFVLLLAVLG
+410 AVV
-420 GLALSGLLSLGAA
+420 APA
-433 ILTALCVLASA
+433 
-444 WCSARYRMTPRVVVQ
+444 
-459 ALDEGARGAV
+459 
-469 GVGAACVII
+469 
-478 GIIIGTVSLT
+478 LT
-488 GLGLTFGY
+488 GLG
-496 EVLKYVGEGQLY
+496 
-508 LGGLFVMIMS
+508 
-518 TILGMGVPGVAA
+518 
-530 YVIVAAVAVPVLTG
+530 VPVLT
-544 VGVMPMA
+544 A
-551 AHMFCLF
+551 NLF
-558 YACLSNITPPVA
+558 IFYFACLSAITPPVA
-570 MSSYVAAGIAHSD
+570 LAAFTASFLARSNPMSVAFTAVRLGFVAFIVPYMFVYAPSLLFQGSPLTIATTIVTALAGVIFIGSALQGYFLGARLPAVSRALFFAAAI
-583 QTRTSLIAVKLG
+583 TLIIPGYLTDGIGAGLG
-595 LTGFILPFFFL
+595 LFGYAVQRCMAKR
-606 NNPLLLYSSA
+606 NPQ
-616 NPALA
+616 
-621 TLWAFATACLGVSA
+621 TQTC
-635 LAAGLQGWL
+635 
-644 FGPCN
+644 
-649 SVMRGLLLV
+649 
-658 AAFLAIDPG
+658 
-667 LKTDLAALALCAVA
+667 
-681 GVWSWKERGKG
+681 

>member
-28 TYRLFLCI
+28 TYQLFLCI

-157 YGNILTYSF
+157 YGNILPYSF

-230 GGPAKVAVVASAL
+230 GGPAKVAVIGSAL
-243 EGMVS
+243 FGMIS
-248 GSSVANTVGSGSITI
+248 GSSSANVVASGTFTI
-263 PMMKK
+263 PMMIK
-268 TGYKP
+268 TGYSP
-273 EFAAAVEAVASTGG
+273 RFSAAVESVASTGG
-287 QFAPPIMGAVGFI
+287 QMTPPI
-300 MAEFLGVPYTKV
+300 LG
-312 MLAAA
+312 AAA
-317 IPAFL
+317 FIIAELTGTPYLDIALATVIPALL
-322 YYLTLLM
+322 YFTSIYYMIDLEALKLNLM
-329 AVHFEARKLGLK
+329 GHKAEDLPNVRSL
-341 GLSPEHIPAAGKV
+341 IV
-354 LRERGHLFIPLIV
+354 RRGHLLIPILV
-367 LLWLMFDGYTPLFAA
+367 LLYVMIVMKASVVKAAIFGIYATVLCTFLRRDTRITVNKAVAGIADGAKQAVGLISACATAGLIIGVLNMTGTGLKFAGAVIAFSGGSIPVALFLTMCASLVLGMGLPTAA
-382 AASIFA
+382 AY
-388 TVGAT
+388 
-393 WLPSLIGLLRTK
+393 LIC
-405 TARTF
+405 A
-410 AFVLLLAVLG
+410 AVV
-420 GLALSGLLSLGAA
+420 APA
-433 ILTALCVLASA
+433 
-444 WCSARYRMTPRVVVQ
+444 
-459 ALDEGARGAV
+459 
-469 GVGAACVII
+469 
-478 GIIIGTVSLT
+478 LT
-488 GLGLTFGY
+488 GLG
-496 EVLKYVGEGQLY
+496 
-508 LGGLFVMIMS
+508 
-518 TILGMGVPGVAA
+518 
-530 YVIVAAVAVPVLTG
+530 VPVLT
-544 VGVMPMA
+544 A
-551 AHMFCLF
+551 NLF
-558 YACLSNITPPVA
+558 IFYFACLSAITPPVA
-570 MSSYVAAGIAHSD
+570 LAAFTASFLARSNPMSVAFTAVRLGFVAFIVPYMFVYAPSLLFQGSPLTIATTIVTALAGVVFIGSALQGYFLGARLPAASRVLFFAAAI
-583 QTRTSLIAVKLG
+583 TLIIPGYLTDGIGAGLG
-595 LTGFILPFFFL
+595 L
-606 NNPLLLYSSA
+606 
-616 NPALA
+616 
-621 TLWAFATACLGVSA
+621 
-635 LAAGLQGWL
+635 
-644 FGPCN
+644 FGYAVQRC
-649 SVMRGLLLV
+649 MAKRG
-658 AAFLAIDPG
+658 PQ
-667 LKTDLAALALCAVA
+667 TQTC
-681 GVWSWKERGKG
+681 